1 MAMSVL
7 VTGGSGIIGSHLVE
21 ALLQR
26 GAVVRALDNLSTGH
40 RANLAG
46 ALAHHGTQKAF
57 TFIEGDVTDRTT
69 VREAIAGVDYVFHQA
84 ALPSVQRS
92 VEDPLTSNQVNVI
105 GTLNVLMAAQE
116 AGVRRVVYASSSS
129 VYGDSAQLP
138 KIESMPTN
146 PLSPYAVSKLAAEAY
161 CRAFTR
167 VYGLET
173 VSLRYFNVFGPRQ
186 DPNSLYA
193 AVLPRFI
200 EALLSH
206 TPPVIYGDGG
216 QSRDFTYIEN
226 VVQANL
232 LALDAAGASGEA
244 FNIACG
250 ESVTLKA
257 VLECLAEVSS
267 QVVEP
272 EYQAPRAGDIKHSLA
287 DISKAERMLGYRP
300 VIPFREGL
308 KRTLEFFCQRRAF
321 R

>member
-1 MAMSVL
+1 MVMSVL
-7 VTGGSGIIGSHLVE
+7 VTGGGGFIGSHLVE

-26 GAVVRALDNLSTGH
+26 GASVRALDNLTTGH

-46 ALAHHGTQKAF
+46 VLAHPEAQKAF
-57 TFIEGDVTDRTT
+57 TFIEGDVTDRKT
-69 VREAIAGVDYVFHQA
+69 VQEAIKGVDYVLHQA

-92 VEDPLTSNQVNVI
+92 VEDPITSNRVNVE
-105 GTLNVLMAAQE
+105 GTLNVLVAAQE
-116 AGVRRVVYASSSS
+116 ARVRRVVYASSSS
-129 VYGDSAQLP
+129 VYGDSPQLP
-138 KIESMPTN
+138 KLESMPTN

-161 CRAFTR
+161 CRTFTR

-200 EALLSH
+200 GALLSEE
-206 TPPVIYGDGG
+206 PPVIYGDGS

-232 LALDAAGASGEA
+232 LALEATEVGGEA

-250 ESVTLKA
+250 ESVTLKT
-257 VLECLAEVSS
+257 VLECLAEFSNR
-267 QVVEP
+267 VVVP
-272 EYQAPRAGDIKHSLA
+272 EYQASRAGDIKHSLA

-300 VIPFREGL
+300 VTPFHEGL
-308 KRTLEFFCQRRAF
+308 KRTFEFFRQRRATG
-321 R
+321 

>member
-7 VTGGSGIIGSHLVE
+7 VTGGGGFIGSHLVE
-21 ALLQR
+21 ALIQR
-26 GAVVRALDNLSTGH
+26 GASVRALDNLTTGH

-46 ALAHHGTQKAF
+46 ALAHPEAQKAF
-57 TFIEGDVTDRTT
+57 TFIEGDVTDRKT
-69 VREAIAGVDYVFHQA
+69 VQEAIKGVEYVLHQA

-92 VEDPLTSNQVNVI
+92 VEDPITSNQVNVE
-105 GTLNVLMAAQE
+105 GTLNVLVAAQE

-129 VYGDSAQLP
+129 VYGDSPQLP

-200 EALLSH
+200 EALLSQES
-206 TPPVIYGDGG
+206 PVIYGDGA

-232 LALDAAGASGEA
+232 LALEAVGAGGEA

-250 ESVTLKA
+250 ENVSLKA
-257 VLECLAEVSS
+257 VLECLAEFSN
-267 QVVEP
+267 QVVAP
-272 EYQAPRAGDIKHSLA
+272 EYQASRAGDIKHSLA

-308 KRTLEFFCQRRAF
+308 KRTLEFFRQRRAS

>member
-1 MAMSVL
+1 
-7 VTGGSGIIGSHLVE
+7 VE

-26 GAVVRALDNLSTGH
+26 GASVRVLDNLTTGH

-46 ALAHHGTQKAF
+46 VLVHPNAHKAF
-57 TFIEGDVTDRTT
+57 TFIEGDVTDRKT
-69 VREAIAGVDYVFHQA
+69 VQEAIQGVEYVLHQA

-92 VEDPLTSNQVNVI
+92 VEDPLTSNRVNVE
-105 GTLNVLMAAQE
+105 GTLNVLVAAQE
-116 AGVRRVVYASSSS
+116 ARVRRVVYASSSS
-129 VYGDSAQLP
+129 VYGDSPQLP
-138 KIESMPTN
+138 KMESMPTN

-161 CRAFTR
+161 CRTFTR

-186 DPNSLYA
+186 DPHSLYA

-200 EALLSH
+200 EALLSQE
-206 TPPVIYGDGG
+206 PPVIYGDGS

-232 LALDAAGASGEA
+232 LALEALGAGGEA

-250 ESVTLKA
+250 ESVSLKT
-257 VLECLAEVSS
+257 VLEYLAAFSNQEVA
-267 QVVEP
+267 P
-272 EYQAPRAGDIKHSLA
+272 EYQASRAGDIKHSLA

-300 VIPFREGL
+300 VISFHEGL
-308 KRTLEFFCQRRAF
+308 KRTYEFFRQGRASG
-321 R
+321 

>member
-1 MAMSVL
+1 MTMSVL
-7 VTGGSGIIGSHLVE
+7 VTGGSGFIGSYLVE

-26 GAVVRALDNLSTGH
+26 GASVRVLDNLTTGH

-46 ALAHHGTQKAF
+46 ALAHSEGLGTV
-57 TFIEGDVTDRTT
+57 TFIAGDIIDRKT
-69 VREAIAGVDYVFHQA
+69 VQNVVKGVEYVLHQA

-92 VEDPLTSNQVNVI
+92 VEDPVTSNLVNVE
-105 GTLNVLMAAQE
+105 GTLNVLVAARE

-129 VYGDSAQLP
+129 VYGDSPQLP
-138 KIESMPTN
+138 KVESMPTN
-146 PLSPYAVSKLAAEAY
+146 ALSPYAVSKLAAEAY

-200 EALLSH
+200 EALLAKK
-206 TPPVIYGDGG
+206 PPVIYGDGM

-232 LALDAAGASGEA
+232 LALDAVGVGGET

-250 ESVTLKA
+250 ESINLKA
-257 VLECLAEVSS
+257 VLQYLAEFSN

-272 EYQAPRAGDIKHSLA
+272 EYQAPRAGDVKHSLA

-308 KRTLEFFCQRRAF
+308 KRTFEFLRQRRASG
-321 R
+321 

>member
-7 VTGGSGIIGSHLVE
+7 ITGGSGFIGSHLVE

-26 GAVVRALDNLSTGH
+26 GASVRALDNLTTGY

-46 ALAHHGTQKAF
+46 VLAHSEAHRTF
-57 TFIEGDVTDRTT
+57 TFIEGDVTDRHM
-69 VREAIAGVDYVFHQA
+69 VQEAIKGVDYVLHQA

-92 VEDPLTSNQVNVI
+92 VEDPITSNQVNVV
-105 GTLNVLMAAQE
+105 GTLNVLRAAQQ

-206 TPPVIYGDGG
+206 KPPVIYGDGT

-232 LALDAAGASGEA
+232 LALDAPGVSGEA

-250 ESVTLKA
+250 ESVALKA
-257 VLECLAEVSS
+257 VLECLAAFSN
-267 QVVEP
+267 QVVAP

-287 DISKAERMLGYRP
+287 DISKAARMLGYQP

-308 KRTLEFFCQRRAF
+308 KRTLEFFRQRSASR
-321 R
+321 

>member
-1 MAMSVL
+1 MTMRVL
-7 VTGGSGIIGSHLVE
+7 VTGGGGFIGSHLVE

-26 GAVVRALDNLSTGH
+26 GASVRVLDNLTTGH

-46 ALAHHGTQKAF
+46 VLARPEAPDTF
-57 TFIEGDVTDRTT
+57 TFIEGDVRDRKT
-69 VREAIAGVDYVFHQA
+69 VQEAAKGAEYVLHQA

-92 VEDPLTSNQVNVI
+92 VEDPIASDRVNVV
-105 GTLNVLMAAQE
+105 GTLNVLVAARE

-129 VYGDSAQLP
+129 VYGDSPQLP
-138 KIESMPTN
+138 KTESMPTN

-161 CRAFTR
+161 CRAFSR

-200 EALLSH
+200 EALLSQK
-206 TPPVIYGDGG
+206 PAVIYGDGT
-216 QSRDFTYIEN
+216 QSRDFTYIDN

-232 LALDAAGASGEA
+232 LALDAAGVSGEV

-250 ESVTLKA
+250 ESITLKV
-257 VLECLAEVSS
+257 VLEYLAELSKA
-267 QVVEP
+267 VVAP

-308 KRTLEFFCQRRAF
+308 KRTLESFRQRRAS

>member
-1 MAMSVL
+1 MTMSVL
-7 VTGGSGIIGSHLVE
+7 VTGGSGFIGSHLVE

-26 GAVVRALDNLSTGH
+26 GASVRVLDNLTTGH

-46 ALAHHGTQKAF
+46 ALAHPEGLGTV
-57 TFIEGDVTDRTT
+57 TFIAGDITDRKT
-69 VREAIAGVDYVFHQA
+69 VKDAVKGVEYVLHQA

-92 VEDPLTSNQVNVI
+92 VEDPVTSNLVNVE
-105 GTLNVLMAAQE
+105 GTLNVLVAARE
-116 AGVRRVVYASSSS
+116 TRVRRVVYASSSS
-129 VYGDSAQLP
+129 VYGDSPQLP
-138 KIESMPTN
+138 KVESMPTN
-146 PLSPYAVSKLAAEAY
+146 ALSPYAVSKLAAEAY

-200 EALLSH
+200 EALLAKK
-206 TPPVIYGDGG
+206 PPVIYGDGM

-232 LALDAAGASGEA
+232 LALDAVGVGGET

-250 ESVTLKA
+250 ESINLKA
-257 VLECLAEVSS
+257 VLQYLAEFSN

-272 EYQAPRAGDIKHSLA
+272 EYQAPRAGDVKHSLA

-308 KRTLEFFCQRRAF
+308 KRTFEFLRQRRASG
-321 R
+321 